1 MEGGRVKDKFAD
13 VNEITDE
20 LPPPPSKDIVILRDI
35 INDFKNSILDS
46 LTPEDLDEAP
56 EKAQDV
62 TIIDVAISR
71 LQKLSNILT
80 DIISESNNLDYVND
94 IEDIE
99 SIIKVFENKKLDINN
114 IDDKTRELCLYYI
127 NNDLNVLMFDRR

>member
-1 MEGGRVKDKFAD
+1 MKGGRIKDEFAD

-46 LTPEDLDEAP
+46 LTSKDLDEPP

-62 TIIDVAISR
+62 TIIDVAINR

-80 DIISESNNLDYVND
+80 DIISESNNLDYVNN

-99 SIIKVFENKKLDINN
+99 SILKVFEHKKLDINN
-114 IDDKTRELCLYYI
+114 IDDKTRELYLYYI

>member
-1 MEGGRVKDKFAD
+1 MEGGRVKDEFAD

-20 LPPPPSKDIVILRDI
+20 LPPPPSKDIVILRNI

-46 LTPEDLDEAP
+46 LTSEDLDEPP

-99 SIIKVFENKKLDINN
+99 SILKVFESKKLDINN